1 MLRRRGFTLIELMIT
16 VAIVAILAAIVL
28 PSYTQ
33 YVKRGKITDATSA
46 LASQYVKMEQY
57 YQDFRTYNG
66 TPPPCVAGATSSI
79 APLPPATANFSFS
92 CPVLAANTFT
102 VAASGI
108 GTMSHFSYTVD
119 QNNNRVTVSADPGWP
134 TSSTCWVLKQ
144 DGTC

>member
-33 YVKRGKITDATSA
+33 YVKRGKITDATSN
-46 LASQYVKMEQY
+46 LAAMQVKMEQY

-66 TPPPCVAGATSSI
+66 TPAPCGAQGTSI
-79 APLPPATANFSFS
+79 APLPGATPNFSFS
-92 CPVLAANTFT
+92 CTLAATSYSVT
-102 VAASGI
+102 ASGV
-108 GTMSHFSYTVD
+108 GTMSHFVYTID

-134 TSSTCWVLKQ
+134 TNTACWVLKQ
-144 DGTC
+144 DGSC